1 MTGRNDIYCIAAVIL
16 LVVLGCG
23 KTEEEKQRDK
33 LRQERPGKFN
43 AARPDFARKPSR
55 TVLVNDP
62 FIKGKV
68 VTLESTDGAEPH
80 YAYFPPP
87 EFTALEAMTPEEVG
101 TVVLKECRSTQKG
114 VYRTTENPPRE
125 VPAIAIDCD
134 VSLIDRQAGT
144 VYFVRRFEGK
154 LNEQASISDTSN
166 SVSKG
171 PSDEINKFLGSL
183 PKR

>member
-1 MTGRNDIYCIAAVIL
+1 MLVSAAL
-16 LVVLGCG
+16 LFVLLGCG

-33 LRQERPGKFN
+33 ARQERPAKFA
-43 AARPDFARKPSR
+43 AARLDLARKPAK
-55 TVLVNDP
+55 TALVNDP

-68 VTLESTDGAEPH
+68 VVLESTDGAEPH

-87 EFTALEAMTPEEVG
+87 EFASLEAMTPEEVG

-134 VSLIDRQAGT
+134 VSLIDRQAGA
-144 VYFVRRFEGK
+144 VYFVKRFEGK
-154 LNEQASISDTSN
+154 LSEQASISTTSN
-166 SVSKG
+166 SVAKG
-171 PSDEINKFLGSL
+171 PTDEINKFLGAL